1 MMVYDIGVNSSYRG
15 FTKAVSAGLEVAVRG
30 MKGVSV
36 GASSL

>member
-15 FTKAVSAGLEVAVRG
+15 FTKAVSAGLEVEVG
-30 MKGVSV
+30 GVKGVLV